1 MIFPPKSFTTSAR
14 HCFHKD
20 YLSTA
25 FSVKQGQQT
34 IWGNRQVSLKG
45 KTINSVN
52 NQTPSHDASAPL
64 CNWPRLSTF
73 LLGSVKFDW
82 MATGD
87 IFYTE
92 IEELS
97 EKCVKLCFSSFL
109 SFCRAELGR
118 SCFSSWSG
126 ERLDKKRESAEI
138 GDLSS
143 EKETMDILHEIVLW
157 ILVKLEN
164 KNFVKF
170 HSLILVKFEITIFYN
185 IFDLPDERA

>member
-1 MIFPPKSFTTSAR
+1 MFPPKSFTTSAR

-20 YLSTA
+20 YFSTA

-64 CNWPRLSTF
+64 CNFDPGCALFFWDPWNLIEWLQGTF
-73 LLGSVKFDW
+73 FTRKLRNCLKNVSN
-82 MATGD
+82 
-87 IFYTE
+87 
-92 IEELS
+92 
-97 EKCVKLCFSSFL
+97 CVFFSF
-109 SFCRAELGR
+109 GR

-143 EKETMDILHEIVLW
+143 EKETMDILHEIVLR
-157 ILVKLEN
+157 ILVKLED
-164 KNFVKF
+164 KILVKF
-170 HSLILVKFEITIFYN
+170 QCLILVKFEITIFYN
-185 IFDLPDERA
+185 IFDFPDERA

>member
-45 KTINSVN
+45 KNDQLSSWKQPDSFSWCCPIVK
-52 NQTPSHDASAPL
+52 L
-64 CNWPRLSTF
+64 WPTLSTF
-73 LLGSVKFDW
+73 LYGSVKFYW

-97 EKCVKLCFSSFL
+97 QKMCQIVFFFFFVFL
-109 SFCRAELGR
+109 Q
-118 SCFSSWSG
+118 SWAWSLMFLFLKWG
-126 ERLDKKRESAEI
+126 EI
-138 GDLSS
+138 G
-143 EKETMDILHEIVLW
+143 
-157 ILVKLEN
+157 
-164 KNFVKF
+164 
-170 HSLILVKFEITIFYN
+170 
-185 IFDLPDERA
+185 